1 MTDIEDQL
9 RAYAAAMTAWQRP
22 VEVDE
27 AIARRRRRG
36 PRLAVV
42 TIAVVVVFV
51 AGVAGA
57 VLRGAGG
64 SKRVDTGPPPSEHR
78 PALGSCPA
86 ASLVVSSTSGERLQ
100 PNWLPAG
107 FALRNGNEADLGQ
120 IGDLNYPTRRS
131 DSRVEILRYHS
142 TQPLTS
148 LFLGTPTPT
157 VVQGRPGIRSVG
169 NPDPQYAALLWRPQP
184 GVVLVVNGYKL
195 PQADLYKV
203 ATNVQYAP
211 GSPFRYP
218 AHVRVRVTRQQALT
232 ALVAPSSEKHVA
244 LSSFGEFD
252 TLARSDSQHLSALPV
267 LAAGPYVT
275 RPVWI
280 AWTQSPAHASISSV
294 DVIDAQTD
302 QLISIPG
309 VAEHALESITDR
321 SQPSCAPP
329 LGVLTRSE
337 TSYLQPPP
345 QGTAEITKLST
356 QGIVDSYEHISPTQC
371 DLPSTCDA
379 TVPVWIFIQTASD
392 QRFTQAEDGIG
403 AGPTNTKPGSFSI
416 TMLDARTG
424 PQNTNFAGE
433 AGPGTPP
440 ASILAV
446 PDLTS
451 PQVIRPNDTHVD
463 RSGPL
468 PSDIASLSC
477 AAAGSGKATS
487 IEYVATTERRETQ
500 LLNTEDG
507 YSNTPVW
514 VIEMRGSFTASQEP
528 PGGTAPHGTVAT
540 ATYDQSTHASIGSG
554 IMNQYHDLHVLAPV
568 GTLTC

>member
-9 RAYAAAMTAWQRP
+9 RAYAAATTASQRP
-22 VEVDE
+22 VEVNE
-27 AIARRRRRG
+27 AIARRRPRG

-42 TIAVVVVFV
+42 TIAVVVVLV

-57 VLRGAGG
+57 VLRGEGG
-64 SKRVDTGPPPSEHR
+64 SKRVDTGPPTSEHR
-78 PALGSCPA
+78 PALSSCPA
-86 ASLVVSSTSGERLQ
+86 AGLVVSSTSGERLQ

-107 FALRNGNEADLGQ
+107 FTLRNGNEADLGQ
-120 IGDLNYPTRRS
+120 IGDLDYQTRRS

-142 TQPLTS
+142 TQPLAS
-148 LFLGTPTPT
+148 LFAGTPTPT
-157 VVQGRPGIRSVG
+157 IVQGHPGIRSVG

-203 ATNVQYAP
+203 ATNVHYAP
-211 GSPFRYP
+211 GSPFPYP
-218 AHVRVRVTRQQALT
+218 AHARISVTRQQALA

-252 TLARSDSQHLSALPV
+252 TLARSGPQPSSALPV
-267 LAAGPYVT
+267 LTAGSDVT

-280 AWTQSPAHASISSV
+280 AWTQGPAHAARYSV

-321 SQPSCAPP
+321 SRPSCAPP

-337 TSYLQPPP
+337 ASYLQPSPK
-345 QGTAEITKLST
+345 GTVEITKLST
-356 QGIVDSYEHISPTQC
+356 QGTIDSYQHNSPTQC
-371 DLPSTCDA
+371 DLPSTCDP
-379 TVPVWIFIQTASD
+379 TVPVWIFIQTAPD
-392 QRFTQAEDGIG
+392 QRFTQMETGLG
-403 AGPTNTKPGSFSI
+403 VGPTNTKPGSFSI

-424 PQNTNFAGE
+424 PQNTNFASE
-433 AGPGTPP
+433 LGPGTPP
-440 ASILAV
+440 AAMLAV
-446 PDLTS
+446 PDLTA
-451 PQVIRPNDTHVD
+451 PQVIRPHDTD
-463 RSGPL
+463 TDQPRLL
-468 PSDIASLSC
+468 PSDIASLTC
-477 AAAGSGKATS
+477 AAAASGNATS

-500 LLNTEDG
+500 YLNTEDG
-507 YSNTPVW
+507 YTDTPVW
-514 VIEMRGSFTASQEP
+514 VIEMRGSFTASEGP
-528 PGGTAPHGTVAT
+528 PGGPAPHGTVAT
-540 ATYDQSTHASIGSG
+540 ATYDQSTHASIGIG
-554 IMNQYHDLHVLAPV
+554 IVNQYHDLHALGPV

>member
-9 RAYAAAMTAWQRP
+9 RAYAAAMTASQRP
-22 VEVDE
+22 VELNE

-36 PRLAVV
+36 PRLVVV
-42 TIAVVVVFV
+42 TIAVVVVLV

-57 VLRGAGG
+57 VLRGEGG
-64 SKRVDTGPPPSEHR
+64 SKRVDTGPPTSEHR
-78 PALGSCPA
+78 PALSSCPA

-107 FALRNGNEADLGQ
+107 FTLRNGNEAALGQ
-120 IGDLNYPTRRS
+120 IGELDYQTHRS

-142 TQPLTS
+142 TLPLTS
-148 LFLGTPTPT
+148 LFMGTPTPT
-157 VVQGRPGIRSVG
+157 IVQRDPGIRSVG

-211 GSPFRYP
+211 GSPFPYP
-218 AHVRVRVTRQQALT
+218 AHERVSVTRNQALA

-244 LSSFGEFD
+244 LTSFGEFD
-252 TLARSDSQHLSALPV
+252 TLARSDPQHSNALPV
-267 LAAGPYVT
+267 LAAGSDVT

-280 AWTQSPAHASISSV
+280 AWTQSPAHASTHSV

-321 SQPSCAPP
+321 SRPSCAPP
-329 LGVLTRSE
+329 FGVLTRSE
-337 TSYLQPPP
+337 ASYLQPPP
-345 QGTAEITKLST
+345 LGTAEITKLST
-356 QGIVDSYEHISPTQC
+356 QGTIDSYAHVSPTQC
-371 DLPSTCDA
+371 DLPSTCDP
-379 TVPVWIFIQTASD
+379 TVPIWIFIQTAPD
-392 QRFTQAEDGIG
+392 QRFTQMETGLGI
-403 AGPTNTKPGSFSI
+403 GPTNTKPGSFSI

-424 PQNTNFAGE
+424 PQNTNFASE
-433 AGPGTPP
+433 LGPGTPP

-451 PQVIRPNDTHVD
+451 P
-463 RSGPL
+463 
-468 PSDIASLSC
+468 
-477 AAAGSGKATS
+477 
-487 IEYVATTERRETQ
+487 
-500 LLNTEDG
+500 
-507 YSNTPVW
+507 
-514 VIEMRGSFTASQEP
+514 
-528 PGGTAPHGTVAT
+528 
-540 ATYDQSTHASIGSG
+540 
-554 IMNQYHDLHVLAPV
+554 
-568 GTLTC
+568 